1 MFKGK
6 IFDVAETP
14 LELGSPENPPAN
26 PPENSPENSPLNPP
40 ENSPENPPENSPEPE
55 PEVFMQTNNGGK
67 RQSCRIAINQ

>member
-26 PPENSPENSPLNPP
+26 PPENSPLNPP

>member
-6 IFDVAETP
+6 IFDVAETA
-14 LELGSPENPPAN
+14 LELGSPENPTAN

>member
-6 IFDVAETP
+6 FFDVAETP

>member
-55 PEVFMQTNNGGK
+55 VFMQTNNGGK